1 MFRQFRKPFMKERNG
16 EAKKIAR
23 IMHLIKSI
31 FAIFSEIL
39 HQTIKKIERKKKNLF
54 KEWTKGKK
62 TTTIVSQ

>member
-1 MFRQFRKPFMKERNG
+1 MKERNEKSRG
-16 EAKKIAR
+16 GKKIR

-39 HQTIKKIERKKKNLF
+39 QQTKYETQKKKKLLF